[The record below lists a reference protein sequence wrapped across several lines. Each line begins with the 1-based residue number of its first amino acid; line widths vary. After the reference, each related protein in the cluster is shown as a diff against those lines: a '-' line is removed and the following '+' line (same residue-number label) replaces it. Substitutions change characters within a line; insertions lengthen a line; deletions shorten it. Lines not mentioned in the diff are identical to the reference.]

1 MAVFKQDLKT
11 NKHPRTALLRKK
23 TLKIKLAF
31 IERQIGEEPKIK
43 SFLASAWL
51 WQQWVTELV
60 YTLKSECLLTCFF
73 FKLSNL

>member
-1 MAVFKQDLKT
+1 MAVFQAGFKNKQKSKDSLVGE
-11 NKHPRTALLRKK
+11 KK

-31 IERQIGEEPKIK
+31 IERQIGEEPK

-60 YTLKSECLLTCFF
+60 YTRKSECLLTCFF